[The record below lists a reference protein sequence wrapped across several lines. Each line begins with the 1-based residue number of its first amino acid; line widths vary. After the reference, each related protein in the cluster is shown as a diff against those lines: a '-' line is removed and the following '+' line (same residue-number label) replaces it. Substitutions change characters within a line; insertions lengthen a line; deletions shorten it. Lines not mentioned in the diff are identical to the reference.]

1 MRFLLVSTDYA
12 DFLTW
17 LYAQNPGLE
26 TSSYADQARA
36 RAQSLFSLADF
47 YSRNLRQLGHEA
59 WDVDV
64 NNEHMQKAWARE
76 HGVKVRDTRLGFRL
90 RRGYV
95 PWISRIRSAW
105 QYEILA
111 AQIRDYKPDVII
123 NHATEISGT
132 FLRERLP
139 AETRLLIGSF
149 ASLLPQGFQ
158 IKAYDLVLSC
168 VDNFVEYFRREGA
181 RSERL
186 RFAFEPVVLKQ
197 LGQMDRS
204 IPVSFVGNLY
214 QDHGSRREWLEQVS
228 MRAPIRAWGGWTN
241 HFADDSPLKSC
252 CEGPAWGVRM
262 YEVLRRSLMTLN
274 HHVDVAADYAGNIRL
289 FEATGVG
296 TLLISDWK
304 KNLPEMFVPGKEIV
318 VYRSPQECVDVIH
331 YYLSHDAERAAI
343 ATAGQQRTLRDHNY
357 FNRMQE
363 LVAIVTK
370 YL

>member
-1 MRFLLVSTDYA
+1 MRLLLLSTDYA

-47 YSRNLRQLGHEA
+47 YSRNLRRLGHEA

-76 HGVKVRDTRLGFRL
+76 HGVKVRDTRLSYRL
-90 RRGYV
+90 RRGFV
-95 PWISRIRSAW
+95 PWISRIGGTW

-139 AETRLLIGSF
+139 SETRLLVGSF
-149 ASLLPQGFQ
+149 ASPLPQGFQ
-158 IKAYDLVLSC
+158 VKVYDLVLSC
-168 VDNFVEYFRREGA
+168 VDNLVEYFRREGA
-181 RSERL
+181 KSERL

-197 LGQMDRS
+197 LGQMERS

-214 QDHGSRREWLEQVS
+214 PGHGSRREWLEQVL
-228 MRAPIRAWGGWTN
+228 RQAPVRAWGGWTN
-241 HFADDSPLKSC
+241 HLADDSPLKRC
-252 CEGPAWGVRM
+252 YEGPAWGVRM
-262 YEVLRRSLMTLN
+262 YEVLHQSRMTLN
-274 HHVDVAADYAGNIRL
+274 HHIDVAGDYAGNIRL

-318 VYRSPQECVDVIH
+318 VYRSPQECVDMIH
-331 YYLSHDAERAAI
+331 YYLSHDTERAAI
-343 ATAGQQRTLRDHNY
+343 ATAGQQRTLREHNY
-357 FNRMQE
+357 FNRMHE
-363 LVAIVTK
+363 LVDLIRK